1 MSSSSIAVI
10 PARANSRRV
19 PRKNVRLFLGKP
31 IIAYTIEAALSSG
44 LFARVI
50 VSTDSEEYAEIAR
63 QFGAE
68 TPFLRGDA
76 LAGDH
81 VPISAVTVDVLE
93 RLDPDGSLYPDVC
106 QLMANCPLRTAE
118 DIQDSYRQFR
128 ESEARTQISVTRS
141 GWLNPWWA
149 MTRDDQY
156 HLEPIFKE
164 ALTQRSQDLPALF
177 VPTGAVWWAKSAVL
191 RQEKTF
197 HTPDRRGWEIP
208 WFRAVDIDDEDD
220 WLLAKALMQVRTMEE

>member
-10 PARANSRRV
+10 PARANSKRV
-19 PRKNVRLFLGKP
+19 PRKNIRLFLGKP
-31 IIAYTIEAALSSG
+31 IIAYTIEAALASG

-118 DIQDSYRQFR
+118 DIQDSYRQFS
-128 ESEARTQISVTRS
+128 ESGARTQISVTRS

-177 VPTGAVWWAKSAVL
+177 VPTGAVWWAKSAML

>member
-1 MSSSSIAVI
+1 MTSSCIAVI
-10 PARANSRRV
+10 PARANSKRV
-19 PRKNVRLFLGKP
+19 PRKNIRLFLGKP
-31 IIAYTIEAALSSG
+31 IIAYTIEAALASG

-63 QFGAE
+63 EFGAE
-68 TPFLRGDA
+68 TPYLRGA
-76 LAGDH
+76 ELAGDH

-93 RLDPDGSLYPDVC
+93 RLDPQGSLYPRVC

-118 DIQDSYRQFR
+118 DIQDSYRQFS
-128 ESEARTQISVTRS
+128 ESGARAQISVTRS

-149 MTRDDQY
+149 MTRDAEY

-177 VPTGAVWWAKSAVL
+177 VPTGAVWWAQSAVL
-191 RQEKTF
+191 RAEKTF
-197 HTPDRRGWEIP
+197 HIPDRRGWEIP

>member
-10 PARANSRRV
+10 PARANSKRV
-19 PRKNVRLFLGKP
+19 PRKNIRLFLGKP
-31 IIAYTIEAALSSG
+31 IIAYTIEAALTSG

>member
-10 PARANSRRV
+10 PARANSKRV
-19 PRKNVRLFLGKP
+19 PRKNIRLFLGKP
-31 IIAYTIEAALSSG
+31 IIAYTIEAALTSG
-44 LFARVI
+44 LFGRVI

>member
-10 PARANSRRV
+10 PARANSKRV
-19 PRKNVRLFLGKP
+19 PRKNIRLFLGKP
-31 IIAYTIEAALSSG
+31 IIAYTIEAALASG

-118 DIQDSYRQFR
+118 DIQDSYRQFS
-128 ESEARTQISVTRS
+128 ESGARTQISVTRS

-191 RQEKTF
+191 RKEKTF